1 MGCAPLAQPE
11 PHCATGAANLLRAVP
26 YFPHP
31 IRPSATPRV
40 QAGSK
45 PGPSPEA
52 GEGEPADRT
61 QPHEKHREL
70 DLCEYR
76 GRESGGP
83 VTLPRTVVG
92 FALRLQQAYTMA
104 LPPWRWRNRRMFERR
119 YSVYIMASRRNDAGD
134 ACGERVRA
142 DRVGELAGGRNCRY
156 PSRVR
161 SAWQQSAG
169 FLGRREKSRQFPA
182 FRPAM
187 EMRPEKAK
195 DSRALR
201 DNSLCRGAGNFF
213 GTAGNS
219 LSGGNRKK
227 HRTQ

>member
-1 MGCAPLAQPE
+1 MCAARLARRLRGAIGGAGACHPRESGYHIHTSQVAGGYPFPSLLGKVARSAGWGVARWLNPSRIARPAPRTCFE
-11 PHCATGAANLLRAVP
+11 PSPAFRTPSGLRP
-26 YFPHP
+26 PP
-31 IRPSATPRV
+31 GSKRV

-45 PGPSPEA
+45 PSPSPGA

-119 YSVYIMASRRNDAGD
+119 YSVYTQRCRRRVRRAGSRR
-134 ACGERVRA
+134 
-142 DRVGELAGGRNCRY
+142 
-156 PSRVR
+156 SRR
-161 SAWQQSAG
+161 
-169 FLGRREKSRQFPA
+169 
-182 FRPAM
+182 
-187 EMRPEKAK
+187 
-195 DSRALR
+195 
-201 DNSLCRGAGNFF
+201 
-213 GTAGNS
+213 
-219 LSGGNRKK
+219 
-227 HRTQ
+227 